1 MKHILHEKQDSMLY
15 KFMKLQF
22 ENPKK
27 GDWVSSCLQDLEYL
41 EIRISLSELQSLNKK
56 EFKKIIENC
65 IKIKS
70 FEYLMGKRG
79 RKGIEINYSHLKMAE
94 YLLPNDDLSI
104 SEQRYIFSIRNRM
117 IKIENNYRGTKN
129 KIICFCGEFEDMN
142 HIYDCK
148 MFNIKNEERLP
159 YENIFGED
167 LKKMKIIY
175 ERFRKNFEKREN
187 EKSSP
192 RILNVDPLYSNHC
205 TAMEIN

>member
-1 MKHILHEKQDSMLY
+1 
-15 KFMKLQF
+15 
-22 ENPKK
+22 
-27 GDWVSSCLQDLEYL
+27 
-41 EIRISLSELQSLNKK
+41 
-56 EFKKIIENC
+56 
-65 IKIKS
+65 
-70 FEYLMGKRG
+70 MGKRG

-94 YLLPNDDLSI
+94 YLLPNDEVSI

-129 KIICFCGEFEDMN
+129 KITCFCGEFEDMN

-148 MFNIKNEERLP
+148 MFDIKNEERLP

-187 EKSSP
+187 ENSSP